1 MAIGSGSKGEEPIT
15 AINITPLV
23 DVCLVL
29 VIIFMAVAP
38 FAMTMGIKVLESRSK
53 AAEGKASAEEN
64 VSVKLDV
71 LGNLTV
77 NGVATTSDGLQAE
90 LIRALA
96 KSKDRMVIVTADDG
110 NLVGQT
116 VEILDKAKL
125 AGASKLAI
133 LKTEKA
139 EDVKPAGSKG

>member
-1 MAIGSGSKGEEPIT
+1 MAIGSGSRGEEPIT

-38 FAMTMGIKVLESRSK
+38 FAMTWGIKVLESK
-53 AAEGKASAEEN
+53 AKASEGKASADEN

-71 LGNLTV
+71 LGHLTV
-77 NGVATTSDGLQAE
+77 NGVATTSEGLQGE
-90 LIRALA
+90 ISRALL
-96 KSKDRMVIVTADDG
+96 KSKDRLVIVTADDG

-125 AGASKLAI
+125 AGALKLAI
-133 LKTEKA
+133 LKTEEA
-139 EDVKPAGSKG
+139 KPEGGKG